1 MKIKHFALLAIAASA
16 TIFFSSCED
25 NNPTPPQPTF
35 GKFTIE
41 FDHRWGMNEDPFL
54 YKTPML
60 HPMSGDSL
68 TTNLLK
74 YYISNVV
81 LTKADGSTYTS
92 PNSYYLI
99 DPENNEIEINNV
111 PTGEYNGFSFIVGVD
126 STANCSGLQEGA
138 LSPSNGMFWSW
149 STGYIFVRIE
159 GKSNKSANGK
169 FLYHLGGYK
178 SPYNAIQSK
187 MVSFGSNNLTIAPNT
202 KPTVHMVTN
211 VAKLW
216 HGPIKTAD
224 LSVIHSIGTNATT
237 MATNFGNGIRFD
249 HLHP

>member
-1 MKIKHFALLAIAASA
+1 MKFKHIALLAIAASA
-16 TIFFSSCED
+16 TALFTACED
-25 NNPTPPQPTF
+25 NTPVNPQPTVGSF
-35 GKFTIE
+35 SIE

-54 YKTPML
+54 YKQPML

-74 YYISNVV
+74 YYISNIV
-81 LTKADGSTYTS
+81 LTKADGSTYRVPS
-92 PNSYYLI
+92 SYYLI
-99 DPENNEIEINNV
+99 DPENNKIDITNV
-111 PTGEYNGFSFIVGVD
+111 PSGEYTDFSFLVGVD

-138 LSPSNGMFWSW
+138 LNPSNGMFWSW
-149 STGYIFVRIE
+149 SSGYIFIRIE
-159 GKSNKSANGK
+159 GKSNKSADGN

-178 SPYNAIQSK
+178 SPYNAIQNKSI
-187 MVSFGSNNLTIAPNT
+187 SFGAT
-202 KPTVHMVTN
+202 KLAISPDANPEVHMITN

-224 LSVIHSIGTNATT
+224 LSVIHMIGSNATT
-237 MATNFGNGIRFD
+237 MATNFGAGIRFD